1 MERRKFFKETG
12 MLAIGI
18 GVFGKLTFAEDRYI
32 GDTPATTDI
41 LGPFYRPGA
50 PVRTNINSKEYTGK
64 LFHLSG
70 TIFKEDGKT
79 PFKNAVIEIWQCDEN
94 RVYDN
99 ISVDYNYRG
108 TQKTGADG
116 KYHFIGMHPIPY
128 PVGINDIWR
137 PAHIHMLVSG
147 EGQQDLITQVYL
159 EGDPHL
165 KKDMGSMSPQAV
177 KRVLKIV
184 TNGKGEEGV
193 QFDIVMAKEF
203 RPDNSV
209 YEKLCGVYKMSDGSM
224 MEFTRKGDFLMLKW
238 NSQIMEGLSYKGNN
252 SFSGGAEN
260 STVANFELLANGG
273 IQVKLSMRSI
283 TRGETRIEGSML
295 FNYKG

>member
-1 MERRKFFKETG
+1 
-12 MLAIGI
+12 
-18 GVFGKLTFAEDRYI
+18 
-32 GDTPATTDI
+32 
-41 LGPFYRPGA
+41 
-50 PVRTNINSKEYTGK
+50 
-64 LFHLSG
+64 
-70 TIFKEDGKT
+70 
-79 PFKNAVIEIWQCDEN
+79 
-94 RVYDN
+94 
-99 ISVDYNYRG
+99 
-108 TQKTGADG
+108 
-116 KYHFIGMHPIPY
+116 
-128 PVGINDIWR
+128 
-137 PAHIHMLVSG
+137 
-147 EGQQDLITQVYL
+147 
-159 EGDPHL
+159 
-165 KKDMGSMSPQAV
+165 MGSMSPHAV